1 MRILIL
7 GASGF
12 IGSHLTQY
20 AVARGHEV
28 IALCRSEQIQ
38 GFTGPVLVWALGQP
52 IPQQALA
59 GVDCAIHLVHDFKG
73 QAGARL
79 TLEAT
84 LSCAAQLHAAG
95 IARQLFFS
103 SYSAGVHA
111 ASIYGRT
118 KFAIE
123 QVLAK
128 YPEIV
133 IVRPGLVLGKG
144 GLYGRIEQWS
154 RRLPLI
160 PLPDGG
166 HGKVPVVTIENLS
179 RETLKLATDDTA
191 PAEANLFEP
200 HLRSLRQLVL
210 QAAKASG
217 KRPWILPV
225 PAVLV
230 IAGLRLAA
238 WLRLPLPVNAD
249 NLIGFLANQQA
260 QHISTMQK

>member
-12 IGSHLTQY
+12 IGAHLTQY
-20 AVARGHEV
+20 AFARGHEV
-28 IALCRSEQIQ
+28 IALCRSGKIE
-38 GFTGPVLVWALGQP
+38 GPVSSVMMWKLGQP
-52 IPQQALA
+52 IPQQILA
-59 GVDCAIHLVHDFKG
+59 EIDCAIHLAHDFNG

-79 TLEAT
+79 TFEGT

-103 SYSAGVHA
+103 SYSAGAHA
-111 ASIYGRT
+111 ASIYGRS

-123 QVLAK
+123 QELAK

-133 IVRPGLVLGKG
+133 IVRPGLVLGEG
-144 GLYGRIEQWS
+144 GLYGRIEKWS

-166 HGKVPVVTIENLS
+166 HGKVPVVTIEALS
-179 RETLKLATDDTA
+179 RETLRLVTDHA
-191 PAEANLFEP
+191 VPAEANLFEP
-200 HLRSLRQLVL
+200 RLQSLRSLVQK
-210 QAAKASG
+210 AAKASG
-217 KRPWILPV
+217 KHPWILPV
-225 PAVLV
+225 PAMAV

-260 QHISTMQK
+260 QHISTMQE